1 MDLLRILKKEI
12 KDKNNNEKISLV
24 ICLTSALDV
33 LFSIFL
39 LNFLCERSDELW
51 VKRKKKFRCIN
62 NKNRIST
69 EVLIFILLFSLPD

>member
-12 KDKNNNEKISLV
+12 KDKNNNEKIFLV
-24 ICLTSALDV
+24 ICLTSALNV

-51 VKRKKKFRCIN
+51 VKRKKNQVYK
-62 NKNRIST
+62 
-69 EVLIFILLFSLPD
+69 

>member
-12 KDKNNNEKISLV
+12 KDKNNNEKIFLV
-24 ICLTSALDV
+24 ICLTSTLDV

-51 VKRKKKFRCIN
+51 VKRKKKLG
-62 NKNRIST
+62 
-69 EVLIFILLFSLPD
+69 V

>member
-12 KDKNNNEKISLV
+12 KDKNNNEKIFLV
-24 ICLTSALDV
+24 ICLTSTLDV

-51 VKRKKKFRCIN
+51 VKRKKNQVYK
-62 NKNRIST
+62 
-69 EVLIFILLFSLPD
+69 